1 MRLITLKTKQM
12 IQTMGELRLTVYKDL
27 RGMLGERALFK
38 ILVGRSAE
46 QQRTFWVTGWIN
58 TLESETAY
66 CQGDARGY
74 TVSITVINLKEV
86 AR

>member
-38 ILVGRSAE
+38 ILVGRDY
-46 QQRTFWVTGWIN
+46 II
-58 TLESETAY
+58 
-66 CQGDARGY
+66 
-74 TVSITVINLKEV
+74 SITTTSLKE
-86 AR
+86 ATQ